1 MSKGNGG
8 MIAMLA
14 GGMAGMFVAS
24 AVGGVVITKINGN
37 ETEEKINITGIK
49 DAYVVC
55 SQNDGV
61 EELHKAKIEYLKSDP
76 QQGPVDFNKLT
87 FKCDES
93 IINKRVKISESKPED
108 EEYNLVCTD
117 CFAD

>member
-24 AVGGVVITKINGN
+24 AVGGVVITNINGN
-37 ETEEKINITGIK
+37 KTEETNITGIK

-55 SQNDGV
+55 SQDDGV

-76 QQGPVDFNKLT
+76 QQEPVDFNKLT

-93 IINKRVKISESKPED
+93 IINKRVKILESKPED
-108 EEYNLVCTD
+108 EEYNLICPD

>member
-1 MSKGNGG
+1 MSKGNEG

-14 GGMAGMFVAS
+14 GGMAGMIVAS
-24 AVGGVVITKINGN
+24 AVGGGVITNINGN
-37 ETEEKINITGIK
+37 KTEEINITGIK

-61 EELHKAKIEYLKSDP
+61 DKLHKAKIEYLKSDP
-76 QQGPVDFNKLT
+76 QQEPVDFNKLT

-108 EEYNLVCTD
+108 EEYNLICPD